1 SMALSAEGMEVAE
14 AESGEAALHLLGRG
28 DPFAAMITD
37 VRMAGIS
44 GLDLVKRVRRDFP
57 GMECVVMTAYA
68 DAGTGVE
75 AMRLG
80 ALEYV
85 TKPFEMD
92 EMVLLIRTAIEKG
105 RLRGELDEMRA
116 REAGRHRLD
125 RIIGTSKA
133 IQEVILQAKMVAG
146 RDTTVLVRGKSGT
159 GKELV
164 ARGIHSES
172 GRAAFVAVN

>member
-1 SMALSAEGMEVAE
+1 MGGAATRPRTAQRPQPGPVKSGAQRRLMARILVVDDEPKLRALLSMALSAEGMEVAE

-92 EMVLLIRTAIEKG
+92 EMVL
-105 RLRGELDEMRA
+105 
-116 REAGRHRLD
+116 
-125 RIIGTSKA
+125 
-133 IQEVILQAKMVAG
+133 
-146 RDTTVLVRGKSGT
+146 
-159 GKELV
+159 
-164 ARGIHSES
+164 
-172 GRAAFVAVN
+172 